1 MTAWPVPPKPGAG
14 EADEQPQ
21 QREAPRGAR
30 WGGGGGD
37 YSCSLE
43 ASDDESDPAGE
54 GERSGV
60 HGLSLAIPTSAT
72 GPKAPQKKRC
82 HPQR

>member
-30 WGGGGGD
+30 WGGGGAIKAAA
-37 YSCSLE
+37 SRRLMPSLNQ
-43 ASDDESDPAGE
+43 
-54 GERSGV
+54 RV
-60 HGLSLAIPTSAT
+60 HGLSLAIPSAT